1 MYCLYGIVGK
11 SRDLLHKSL
20 EYPGAVVVHLEQG
33 IGMIPISEELLNDI
47 EQGDTSSGATKELGF
62 EFLSGAVS
70 AWVRRLSQGMTL
82 AYLEAEFISGEG
94 TESAVVWRDGVRV
107 LGPLRGTG
115 AVNRALRTLGVSVPS
130 RREEFEVVGLG
141 KHRSPEEW
149 LEELH

>member
-20 EYPGAVVVHLEQG
+20 EYPGASIVHLEQG
-33 IGMIPISEELLNDI
+33 IGMIPISEDLLNDI
-47 EQGDTSSGATKELGF
+47 EQGETSFGAKHDHGF
-62 EFLSGAVS
+62 EFLSDAVS
-70 AWVRRLSQGMTL
+70 AWARSLSRGMTL

-94 TESAVVWRDGVRV
+94 TESAVVWRDGVKV

-115 AVNRALRTLGVSVPS
+115 AVNRALRTLGVCVPS

>member
-94 TESAVVWRDGVRV
+94 TESAV
-107 LGPLRGTG
+107 
-115 AVNRALRTLGVSVPS
+115 NRALRTLGVSVPS

>member
-20 EYPGAVVVHLEQG
+20 EYPGACVVHLERG
-33 IGMIPISEELLNDI
+33 IGMIPISEELLYDI
-47 EQGDTSSGATKELGF
+47 EQDDSSLDATKEHGF
-62 EFLSGAVS
+62 EFLSNVLS
-70 AWVRRLSQGMTL
+70 AWVQSLSQGTTL

-141 KHRSPEEW
+141 RHRSPEEW
-149 LEELH
+149 LEELY

>member
-11 SRDLLHKSL
+11 SRDLLHKGL
-20 EYPGAVVVHLEQG
+20 EYPGACVVHLEQG

-47 EQGDTSSGATKELGF
+47 ERGDSSLGPTKEPGF
-62 EFLSGAVS
+62 EFLSNAFL
-70 AWVRRLSQGMTL
+70 AWVRRLSKGTTL

-107 LGPLRGTG
+107 LGPLQGTG

-130 RREEFEVVGLG
+130 RREEFEAVGLG
-141 KHRSPEEW
+141 RHRSPEEW
-149 LEELH
+149 LKELH

>member
-11 SRDLLHKSL
+11 SRDLLHKRL
-20 EYPGAVVVHLEQG
+20 EYPGAGVVYLDQG
-33 IGMIPISEELLNDI
+33 IGMIPISEELLNAI
-47 EQGDTSSGATKELGF
+47 ERSETSLGATKQPGF
-62 EFLSGAVS
+62 EFLSEVVL
-70 AWVRRLSQGMTL
+70 AWARRLSKGTTL

-94 TESAVVWRDGVRV
+94 TESAVVWRDGVVV

-141 KHRSPEEW
+141 KHRSPEDW
-149 LEELH
+149 LADLS

>member
-20 EYPGAVVVHLEQG
+20 KYPGACVVHLEQG
-33 IGMIPISEELLNDI
+33 IGMIPISEGLLNDI
-47 EQGDTSSGATKELGF
+47 EQDDSSLGATKEPGF
-62 EFLSGAVS
+62 EFLSNVVS
-70 AWVRRLSQGMTL
+70 AWVQSLSQGMTL

-107 LGPLRGTG
+107 LGPLHGTG

-141 KHRSPEEW
+141 KHRNPEEW
-149 LEELH
+149 LKELH

>member
-20 EYPGAVVVHLEQG
+20 EYSSASVVHLEQG
-33 IGMIPISEELLNDI
+33 IGMIPISEDLLNDI
-47 EQGDTSSGATKELGF
+47 EPGDTSSEATKEHRF
-62 EFLSGAVS
+62 EFLSEVVS
-70 AWVRRLSQGMTL
+70 AWLRRLSRDTTL
-82 AYLEAEFISGEG
+82 AYLEVEFISGEG

-107 LGPLRGTG
+107 LGPLHGTG
-115 AVNRALRTLGVSVPS
+115 AVNRALRTLGVSVHP

-141 KHRSPEEW
+141 RHRSPEEW

>member
-20 EYPGAVVVHLEQG
+20 EYPGASVVHLEQG
-33 IGMIPISEELLNDI
+33 IGMIPISEELLNAL
-47 EQGDTSSGATKELGF
+47 EQGETLPSATKDLGF
-62 EFLSGAVS
+62 EFLSEVVA
-70 AWVRRLSQGMTL
+70 AWARRLSKGTTL

-94 TESAVVWRDGVRV
+94 TESAIVWRDGIVV
-107 LGPLRGTG
+107 LGPLQGTG
-115 AVNRALRTLGVSVPS
+115 AVNRALRALGVSVPS

-149 LEELH
+149 LEDLS